1 MAKAKLTDE
10 QERELLQ
17 TMKQFQETLER
28 VGIAG
33 TAFVTFEGDG
43 DMSGEFAVDDKTTL
57 HIRVTEDECTKT
69 ISYR

>member
-17 TMKQFQETLER
+17 TMMQFQETLECI
-28 VGIAG
+28 GIAG
-33 TAFVTFEGDG
+33 TAWVTFDGDG
-43 DMSGEFAVDDKTTL
+43 DMSGIFAVDDETSL
-57 HIRVTEDECTKT
+57 HIRVIENECTKT

>member
-28 VGIAG
+28 IGIAG
-33 TAFVTFEGDG
+33 TAWLTFDNDG
-43 DMSGEFAVDDKTTL
+43 DMSGIFAVDDETSL
-57 HIRVTEDECTKT
+57 HIRVTEDERTKT

>member
-1 MAKAKLTDE
+1 MAKAKLSDE

-28 VGIAG
+28 IGISG
-33 TAFVTFEGDG
+33 TAWVTFDNDG
-43 DMSGEFAVDDKTTL
+43 DMSGVFAVDDETTL

>member
-17 TMKQFQETLER
+17 TMMQFQETLER

-33 TAFVTFEGDG
+33 TAWITFEGDG
-43 DMSGEFAVDDKTTL
+43 DMSGVFAVDDETTL
-57 HIRVTEDECTKT
+57 HIRVIENECTKT

>member
-17 TMKQFQETLER
+17 TMMQFQETLER

-33 TAFVTFEGDG
+33 TVWITFEGDG
-43 DMSGEFAVDDKTTL
+43 DMSGVFAVDDETTL
-57 HIRVTEDECTKT
+57 HIRVIENECTKT

>member
-17 TMKQFQETLER
+17 TMKQFRETLER
-28 VGIAG
+28 IGISG
-33 TAFVTFEGDG
+33 TAWVTFEGDG
-43 DMSGEFAVDDKTTL
+43 DMSGIFAVDDETSL